1 MENHKIIKATS
12 VNSENDGGSGQLDA
26 MEFVGKTLVYLRVP
40 VNSKTSWPSGER
52 TRGNSNLDGRL
63 GLSLLI
69 IESSRLNTV
78 TGKL

>member
-1 MENHKIIKATS
+1 
-12 VNSENDGGSGQLDA
+12 
-26 MEFVGKTLVYLRVP
+26 MEFLGKTLVYLRVP

-69 IESSRLNTV
+69 IEPSRLNTV

>member
-1 MENHKIIKATS
+1 
-12 VNSENDGGSGQLDA
+12 

-40 VNSKTSWPSGER
+40 VNSKASWPSGER
-52 TRGNSNLDGRL
+52 TRGDSNPDGRL

-69 IESSRLNTV
+69 IESSRLNAV